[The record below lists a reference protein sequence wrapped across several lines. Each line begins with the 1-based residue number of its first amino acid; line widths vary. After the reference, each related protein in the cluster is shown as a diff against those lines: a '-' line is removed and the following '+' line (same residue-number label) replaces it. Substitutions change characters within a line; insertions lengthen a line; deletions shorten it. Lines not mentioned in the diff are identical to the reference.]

1 MKQRKISSI
10 AIFLIGMGIM
20 GCTSSEGYKIRGTI
34 GDVQEGKVTLV
45 TYNGKMCDTLSVAEI
60 KDGKFEMQGSVPEL
74 TVGIMSVEGVFAQTV
89 IYLEDKEYEVKLDP
103 GNLGFSEISGG
114 GDTQQLA
121 NKYLAIDINLS
132 KAVAQVRDEYMVAI
146 RNPES
151 EHFLQLKGFVDSL
164 QQAADVE
171 KEAFLTQHADS
182 YIALCE
188 LANRAER
195 LPLDELKKRFG
206 LLSAELQ
213 QNALGKAINEQI
225 CKKEALAAG
234 QVAPDFTVQNAE
246 GKSFTLYSIKAK
258 MKIIDFWAS
267 WCGPCRHEMKSLLPI
282 YNELKGNDL
291 EFISVSLDKREK
303 DWRKMLDEEK
313 LPWVML
319 WDKEGFTIGN
329 EPNVIQ
335 KAYGF
340 YSIPFIV
347 LIDKEGCILEKYL
360 RGEKVKEAILKARKN

>member
-1 MKQRKISSI
+1 MCYKNRIDMLKII
-10 AIFLIGMGIM
+10 VFIL
-20 GCTSSEGYKIRGTI
+20 
-34 GDVQEGKVTLV
+34 L
-45 TYNGKMCDTLSVAEI
+45 L
-60 KDGKFEMQGSVPEL
+60 GSLPVY
-74 TVGIMSVEGVFAQTV
+74 AQSD
-89 IYLEDKEYEVKLDP
+89 L
-103 GNLGFSEISGG
+103 EISGKLRTLEALELRLEDIEG
-114 GDTQQLA
+114 KTILSAEVRNDGTFSMGPVKIVPDLYFLWFGKKKQPIYLTNTKVTIKGYYDHVNPGNSSLVFTGIDEFLKLSEWIPKEEIARKKTINKEVQDNLRGTMFSALA
-121 NKYLAIDINLS
+121 YLSGMTAYEPNKMLLDFIL
-132 KAVAQVRDEYMVAI
+132 
-146 RNPES
+146 PEDR
-151 EHFLQLKGFVDSL
+151 EALTVKWLVQRVDSL
-164 QQAADVE
+164 SKFAIGAKAYDFSFVDARG
-171 KEAFLTQHADS
+171 KMV
-182 YIALCE
+182 
-188 LANRAER
+188 
-195 LPLDELKKRFG
+195 K
-206 LLSAELQ
+206 LSDFR
-213 QNALGKAINEQI
+213 GKFV
-225 CKKEALAAG
+225 L
-234 QVAPDFTVQNAE
+234 V
-246 GKSFTLYSIKAK
+246 
-258 MKIIDFWAS
+258 DFWAS